1 MGLTSLRGK
10 GGAYTLFAIVVLA
23 TAIGSFTQT
32 VMNSM
37 LLGVQADFGVEASVS
52 QWLTTIYMLVIGIT
66 VPVMTFLSQKYSFRN
81 IVFIALGLFVLGSLI
96 DFVAPNFAVLL
107 AGRVLQATATGIT
120 VPLVQVIALT
130 RFPRERVGTMMGIA
144 GIALGFAPNIGPLI
158 GGVLV
163 DSWGWRSFFVIILV
177 VVLVLMLANFLFV
190 TAEENPARSA
200 NLDIISLALSTLG
213 FGGLLLGFSNA
224 ASLGVSSVLT
234 WLPLAVGA
242 VGLVAFVVRQRR
254 AENPLINLRIFEF
267 ASYRVSFLA
276 QNVLNASF
284 MGITLIVPLCVM
296 DLGLGSGTAV
306 AAGLVFIPSTIN
318 ALWLNPVAG
327 IFVDKVG
334 VRPVAL
340 VAAVL
345 LLVGSISMVFVYEG
359 MPLWML
365 TLMQTVRGAGVSL
378 IIGPFLT
385 YGMMNLPRE
394 ISMDGSAF
402 FATTRQAC
410 ASLGTAAMVLIA
422 TFGIGLG
429 LPVLAYQAA
438 FGLSA
443 LLAVATFAI
452 VALKIR

>member
-378 IIGPFLT
+378 IIGPFIT

>member
-340 VAAVL
+340 VASVL

-378 IIGPFLT
+378 IIGPFIT